1 MVTGKYQ
8 NRYWE
13 NFYKKDN
20 LTTNPSDFCKYVCEN
35 YDLKDK
41 NVLEACSGNG
51 RDSYYLSNFCK
62 QITAVDQAIKIKETT
77 ENIKSFKE
85 DLSVFLKNKNCKFD
99 IMYCRFGIHSITE
112 NVEDILL
119 KNSKEIYFEFRSDK
133 DNSYKKDHYRRKIN
147 GNDFITKLIN
157 LGFEI
162 CYFKE
167 SKNLA
172 IFEAQNPIIIR
183 VIAKRKKN

>member
-62 QITAVDQAIKIKETT
+62 QITAVDRCNINWGPLERSLVCNQYPASRAISIIASKQQRHSAT
-77 ENIKSFKE
+77 
-85 DLSVFLKNKNCKFD
+85 DGMAFD
-99 IMYCRFGIHSITE
+99 GA
-112 NVEDILL
+112 
-119 KNSKEIYFEFRSDK
+119 SDWQRT
-133 DNSYKKDHYRRKIN
+133 SHV
-147 GNDFITKLIN
+147 L
-157 LGFEI
+157 
-162 CYFKE
+162 
-167 SKNLA
+167 
-172 IFEAQNPIIIR
+172 
-183 VIAKRKKN
+183 